1 MVKSFARLLLMMA
14 AALILLVGCGKQ
26 EEVPRFVASASVD
39 AAPEVLDSIDI
50 TLPEGMSREVV
61 SDIQHDFILNGQQAG
76 GIILLD
82 VPQGLLDAPLE
93 GLFDIVELLRQQL
106 MPDVPPEEAGIVS
119 FGGNQNAFMEL
130 GTGPD
135 EIAYCHYLF
144 RGENYTYDVWF
155 NAELME
161 QDMEQMA
168 QIVASVTGADILPE
182 NNQNQ
187 F

>member
-1 MVKSFARLLLMMA
+1 
-14 AALILLVGCGKQ
+14 
-26 EEVPRFVASASVD
+26 
-39 AAPEVLDSIDI
+39 
-50 TLPEGMSREVV
+50 MSREVA

-82 VPQGLLDAPLE
+82 VPEGLLDAPLE

-130 GTGPD
+130 CTGSD

-144 RGENYTYDVWF
+144 RGENDTYDV
-155 NAELME
+155 
-161 QDMEQMA
+161 
-168 QIVASVTGADILPE
+168 
-182 NNQNQ
+182 
-187 F
+187 

>member
-1 MVKSFARLLLMMA
+1 M
-14 AALILLVGCGKQ
+14 
-26 EEVPRFVASASVD
+26 
-39 AAPEVLDSIDI
+39 
-50 TLPEGMSREVV
+50 
-61 SDIQHDFILNGQQAG
+61 
-76 GIILLD
+76 
-82 VPQGLLDAPLE
+82 
-93 GLFDIVELLRQQL
+93 FDIVELLRQQL